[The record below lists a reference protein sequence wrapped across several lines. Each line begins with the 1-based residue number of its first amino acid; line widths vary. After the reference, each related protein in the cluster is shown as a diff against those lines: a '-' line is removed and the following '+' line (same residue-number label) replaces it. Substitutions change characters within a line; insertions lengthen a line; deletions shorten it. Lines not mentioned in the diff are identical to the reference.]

1 MALVDGQL
9 VASVRRTVTTE
20 RVRFDV
26 QPYRR
31 LRSAEM
37 DALKEAAN
45 RYGQFL
51 AREPDIAIH
60 RPSR

>member
-9 VASVRRTVTTE
+9 AASVRRTVTSE

-31 LRSAEM
+31 LRSAET
-37 DALKEAAN
+37 DALKEAAK
-45 RYGQFL
+45 RYGRFL
-51 AREPDIAIH
+51 RREPDIAIH
-60 RPSR
+60 PTPR